1 MSETT
6 LNPNA
11 AEMVVSSGA
20 TPADEA
26 QPDTTALATMNGN
39 TALAAPTL
47 GDSVLPSHIL
57 RVTYGMGFAK
67 DQGFP
72 SGAFSLGTDLLLTA
86 PPKERTLKHVIVV
99 DYQTYWR
106 YWPLST
112 PEGQSAPEKQIFPT
126 REAAKMAGRVT
137 EYGPYGSGAPRRN
150 CAMCVRMN
158 LFVRQPASVV
168 NHLPFCLLL
177 GGHRYAIA
185 SIFVEKTLFGKDER
199 RSQVMGML
207 ENLRRSEAADR
218 GVSPDKGKTDKY
230 FCELALVPEAS
241 KKDPSRTFYTLH
253 LNPMMTDDGKA
264 FLEIG
269 DDVKNDIATLAA
281 SLANAKPVEGAED
294 ADVADAE
301 TPF

>member
-11 AEMVVSSGA
+11 AETVVSSGA

-26 QPDTTALATMNGN
+26 QPDSTALATMDGN

-72 SGAFSLGTDLLLTA
+72 SGAFSLGTDLLLTT
-86 PPKERTLKHVIVV
+86 PPKERALRHVIVV
-99 DYQTYWR
+99 GYQTYWR
-106 YWPLST
+106 DWPVSVPDGQPL
-112 PEGQSAPEKQIFPT
+112 PERQIFPT
-126 REAAKMAGRVT
+126 REAAKLAGRVT
-137 EYGPYGSGAPRRN
+137 EYGPYGSGGPRRN

-185 SIFVEKTLFGKDER
+185 SIFVEKSLFGQDEK

-218 GVSPDKGKTDKY
+218 GVSPDKGRTDKY
-230 FCELALVPEAS
+230 FCELALVPGVS
-241 KKDPSRTFYTLH
+241 KKDSSKTFYTLH

-269 DDVKNDIATLAA
+269 DDVKTDIAALAA
-281 SLANAKPVEGAED
+281 SLANAKPVED
-294 ADVADAE
+294 ADAGDAE
-301 TPF
+301 IPF